1 MNTDAT
7 EDARSGRRA
16 RPGDSAGISP
26 SPPHA
31 VAPEVLDR
39 YAELIVELGANVQ
52 PGQVVE
58 VRAELEKASL
68 VRAIASAAYQRGA
81 RFVDANYFDPYVR
94 RERIARADPDTISF
108 VPDWHGRRV
117 LSLGEQRCAR
127 ITLAGFPSPGLYD
140 DLDPALVAREPFPQI
155 PEYSTIIDDRT
166 TNWTIAACPSAEW
179 AAVVH
184 PHLPPDEALRRLW
197 EQVLHMARADADD
210 PRADW
215 QTRLDQITAAKQ
227 QLNERRFDALHFQ
240 GPGTD
245 LTIGLLPSSTWAGGT
260 EATIDGIVHMP
271 NLPTEEVF
279 TTPDPQRADG
289 EVRSTRPLQL
299 KSGALVEGLR
309 VRFEGGRAV
318 EIEADRG
325 AEALR
330 GHVSSDKG
338 ASRLGEV
345 ALVDRQSR
353 VGSLN
358 TVFYTTLLD
367 ENAASHIALGSAYL
381 ETVGESDR
389 DRANRSK
396 QHIDFM
402 LGGDDIDVTGI
413 TRAGERVPL
422 LLGGA
427 WVP

>member
-1 MNTDAT
+1 VAASTRT
-7 EDARSGRRA
+7 
-16 RPGDSAGISP
+16 SP
-26 SPPHA
+26 SPA
-31 VAPEVLDR
+31 VAPDVLDR
-39 YAELIVELGANVQ
+39 YATLIVEYGANVQ

-68 VRAIASAAYQRGA
+68 VRAIAAAAYRRGA
-81 RFVDANYFDPYVR
+81 LFVDAMYFDPYVR
-94 RERIARADPDTISF
+94 RERIEHADPDTMAF

-140 DLDPALVAREPFPQI
+140 DLDPALVSREPFPQI

-166 TNWTIAACPSAEW
+166 TNWTIAACPTAEW
-179 AAVVH
+179 ASVVH
-184 PHLPPDEALRRLW
+184 PQLPPEEALRHLW

-210 PRADW
+210 PPAAW
-215 QTRLDQITAAKQ
+215 QTRLDQISTAKEW
-227 QLNERRFDALHFQ
+227 LNGRRFDALYFQ

-245 LTIGLLPSSTWAGGT
+245 LTLGLLPSSTWAGGT
-260 EATIDGIVHMP
+260 ETTIDGLRHMP

-289 EVRSTRPLQL
+289 DVRSTRPLQL
-299 KSGALVEGLR
+299 RSGALVEGLR

-318 EIEADRG
+318 EIDADRG

-330 GHVSSDKG
+330 GHVSSDEG

-345 ALVDRQSR
+345 ALVDRESR
-353 VGSLN
+353 VGSLS

-381 ETVGESDR
+381 ETVGEPDR
-389 DRANRSK
+389 ERANRSK

-402 LGGDDIDVTGI
+402 LGGDDVDVTGI
-413 TRAGERVPL
+413 TGDGERVPVL
-422 LLGGA
+422 RQGA
-427 WVP
+427 WAF

>member
-1 MNTDAT
+1 V
-7 EDARSGRRA
+7 
-16 RPGDSAGISP
+16 SP
-26 SPPHA
+26 
-31 VAPEVLDR
+31 ELLDR
-39 YAELIVELGANVQ
+39 YAALIVEFGANVQ
-52 PGQVVE
+52 PGQIVE
-58 VRAELEKASL
+58 VRGELEKAAL
-68 VRAIASAAYQRGA
+68 VRAIAAAAYRRGA

-94 RERIARADPDTISF
+94 RERIARADPDTMSF
-108 VPDWHGRRV
+108 VPDWHAQRV

-166 TNWTIAACPSAEW
+166 TNWTIAACPTAEW
-179 AAVVH
+179 ASVVH
-184 PHLPPDEALRRLW
+184 PSLPPDEALRRLW

-210 PRADW
+210 PRAAW
-215 QTRLDQITAAKQ
+215 QTRLDQITTAKRR
-227 QLNERRFDALHFQ
+227 LNELRLDALHFE

-245 LTIGLLPSSTWAGGT
+245 LTLGLLPSSTWAGGT
-260 EATIDGIVHMP
+260 ETTIDGILHMP

-279 TTPDPQRADG
+279 TTPDPRRADG

-299 KSGALVEGLR
+299 RSGTLVEGLR

-318 EIEADRG
+318 QIDADRG
-325 AEALR
+325 VEALR
-330 GHVSSDKG
+330 GHVSSDEG

-345 ALVDRQSR
+345 ALVDRESR

-367 ENAASHIALGSAYL
+367 ENAASHVALGSAYL
-381 ETVGESDR
+381 ETVEEPDR
-389 DRANRSK
+389 EHANRSK

-402 LGGDDIDVTGI
+402 LGGDDVDVTGI
-413 TRAGERVPL
+413 TRDGGRLPVL
-422 LLGGA
+422 RDGA
-427 WVP
+427 WAL

>member
-1 MNTDAT
+1 VAASTQT
-7 EDARSGRRA
+7 SRSA
-16 RPGDSAGISP
+16 P
-26 SPPHA
+26 
-31 VAPEVLDR
+31 VAPELLDR
-39 YAELIVELGANVQ
+39 YAALIVEFGANVQ

-58 VRAELEKASL
+58 VRGELEKAPL
-68 VRAIASAAYQRGA
+68 VRAVAAAAYRRGA

-94 RERIARADPDTISF
+94 RERIARADPETMSF

-127 ITLAGFPSPGLYD
+127 ITLAGFASPGLYD
-140 DLDPALVAREPFPQI
+140 DLDAALVAREPFPQI

-166 TNWTIAACPSAEW
+166 TNWTIAACPTAEW
-179 AAVVH
+179 ASVVH
-184 PHLPPDEALRRLW
+184 PQLPPEEALRHLW

-210 PRADW
+210 PRAAW
-215 QTRLDQITAAKQ
+215 QMRLDQITTTKQ
-227 QLNERRFDALHFQ
+227 RLNERRFDALHFR

-245 LTIGLLPSSTWAGGT
+245 LTLGLFPSSNWAGGT
-260 EATIDGIVHMP
+260 EAMIDGIVHMP

-279 TTPDPQRADG
+279 TTPDPQRAEG

-299 KSGALVEGLR
+299 RSGTLVEGLR
-309 VRFEGGRAV
+309 VRFEDGRAV
-318 EIEADRG
+318 EINADRG

-330 GHVSSDKG
+330 GHVSSDEG

-345 ALVDRQSR
+345 ALVDRESR

-367 ENAASHIALGSAYL
+367 ENAASHVALGSAYL
-381 ETVGESDR
+381 ETVEEADR
-389 DRANRSK
+389 ERANRSK

-402 LGGDDIDVTGI
+402 LGGDDVDVTGI
-413 TRAGERVPL
+413 TRDGERVPVL
-422 LLGGA
+422 RGGA
-427 WVP
+427 WTL